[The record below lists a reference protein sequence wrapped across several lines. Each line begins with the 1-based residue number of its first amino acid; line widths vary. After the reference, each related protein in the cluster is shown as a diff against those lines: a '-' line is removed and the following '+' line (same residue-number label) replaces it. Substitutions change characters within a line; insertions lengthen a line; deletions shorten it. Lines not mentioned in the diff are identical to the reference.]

1 MEPILKDNPN
11 RFVIFPI
18 QHDDIWEFYKMQQ
31 SAIWTA
37 EELDLS
43 EDLVH
48 WETLNEGEQHFIKNV
63 LAFFAAS
70 DGIVNENLAEN
81 FLSEVQYAEAKFRNL
96 FIIN

>member
-48 WETLNEGEQHFIKNV
+48 WETLN
-63 LAFFAAS
+63 
-70 DGIVNENLAEN
+70 
-81 FLSEVQYAEAKFRNL
+81 
-96 FIIN
+96 